1 MTLALALAAAL
12 CLSGDP
18 DTAKV
23 TVDFD
28 KTSLS
33 DVLSNL
39 TLLTEVPIELDD
51 AARKKLGDPDAI
63 MISIKLKD
71 TSLTAAIKLIVG
83 RNGLAVNVVDRKK
96 LVVTVR

>member
-1 MTLALALAAAL
+1 MTLALTLAAAL

-23 TVDFD
+23 TVEFE

-63 MISIKLKD
+63 MISVKIKD

-83 RNGLAVNVVDRKK
+83 RHGLAVNVVDHKK